1 MKKYHIVIA
10 ASIAALIACLAV
22 SCSKEERV
30 PVDPD
35 RLLFSKWVVVSTTDS
50 IIPYHEIGWGDN
62 EVLLAVDDTVSFG
75 TKTPRFTF
83 RKALY
88 ISRPNE
94 SRYYDYRFDDSL
106 YYLYYWR
113 CFDYDIIEDNRT
125 ICINLWYTHNFDVIE
140 YNKKQL
146 TLRYDQTGAEVTLK
160 KL

>member
-35 RLLFSKWVVVSTTDS
+35 RLVFSKWVVVSTTDS
-50 IIPYHEIGWGDN
+50 IIPYNDPMWKTN
-62 EVLLAVDDTVSFG
+62 EELFAIDDTVSFG
-75 TKTPRFTF
+75 TKTPKGTYKRNI
-83 RKALY
+83 LI

-94 SRYYDYRFDDSL
+94 STYHNDV
-106 YYLYYWR
+106 YYWR
-113 CFDYDIIEDNRT
+113 YFEYDITDDNRT
-125 ICINLWYTHNFDVIE
+125 IAIDYWYTHNFDVIE

-146 TLRYDQTGAEVTLK
+146 TLRYDQTGAEVTMK